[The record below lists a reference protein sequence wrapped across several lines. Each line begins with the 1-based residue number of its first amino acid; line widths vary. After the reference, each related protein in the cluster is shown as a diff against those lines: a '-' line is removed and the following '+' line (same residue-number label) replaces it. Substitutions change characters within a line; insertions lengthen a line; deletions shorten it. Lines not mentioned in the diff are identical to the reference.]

1 MTHMLF
7 TNISIFDGSGKK
19 SYRGEVLVQG
29 NRIKKVVKG
38 KKRIERNGAEVVDG
52 GGATLMPGL
61 INGHSHIGY
70 SEEGTSLY
78 SLGDTPPE
86 ENTLITM
93 RHAQILYDHG
103 FTALVLSLIH
113 I

>member
-1 MTHMLF
+1 M
-7 TNISIFDGSGKK
+7 
-19 SYRGEVLVQG
+19 
-29 NRIKKVVKG
+29 
-38 KKRIERNGAEVVDG
+38 VDG

-93 RHAQILYDHG
+93 QHAQILYDHG
-103 FTALVLSLIH
+103 FTGPGLRRDGQDPHGHRDPERRQRRSDRGATHPRPPRLS
-113 I
+113 